1 MEKRYNK
8 KNVFS
13 KRSDSL
19 ILWKDV
25 KHFEFQDD
33 DVIAAGWEERESHE
47 DASFCHFIVTR
58 EVLET
63 DEDYERRIKRSEIWN
78 QEKKDEKYKLY
89 LKLKSEFENLEIK

>member
-1 MEKRYNK
+1 MK
-8 KNVFS
+8 KGYFIRNVFNN
-13 KRSDSL
+13 RSNKS

-33 DVIAAGWEERESHE
+33 DVITAGWREREYDE
-47 DASFCHFIVTR
+47 NNSFCYFTVMR

-63 DEDYERRIKRSEIWN
+63 DEDYEKRIKRSEIRN

-89 LKLKSEFENLEIK
+89 LTLKSEFENLETK